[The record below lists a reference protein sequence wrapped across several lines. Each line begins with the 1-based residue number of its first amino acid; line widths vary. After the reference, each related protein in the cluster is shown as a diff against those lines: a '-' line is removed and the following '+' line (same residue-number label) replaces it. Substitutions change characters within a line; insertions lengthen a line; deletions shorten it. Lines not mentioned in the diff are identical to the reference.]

1 MFFTILILSYSI
13 PGMYLFI
20 RLWQLFIEKK
30 YRAAYIAVF
39 FIIILLYPAG
49 MFLGSRFPFIS
60 SLAERLSHFI
70 LPLILYTFLSV
81 LVTDILLL
89 LNLVFKIVSWEKLRV
104 RSFRYRYFSG
114 VLIISAL
121 ISVGGI
127 INFNIIRPSVYE
139 VTVPRSG
146 AAGNIRIAFVSDF
159 HLEADVPE
167 RFVRQYIRK
176 MKEIN
181 PDMILYGGDIVEG
194 SGEGLPRHEEMLRS
208 LKPPLG
214 VYGVMGNHDRFRDYR
229 NNFFT
234 RSGMVL
240 LRDSIA
246 VAGDLLAIAGRIDGR
261 GPRKSASELMSEVPG
276 NLPVIFVD
284 HRPTEIDQISNTAAV
299 ASFSGHTHKGQLFP
313 VNWHLNSIY
322 ELSHGYLQKNN
333 THFFVSSGIRLW
345 GPRVRTTGKSEILV
359 VDMRFASPG
368 EK

>member
-13 PGMYLFI
+13 PGLYLFI

-30 YRAAYIAVF
+30 YRIVYIVTF
-39 FIIILLYPAG
+39 FIIFLLYPAG
-49 MFLGSRFPFIS
+49 MFLDNRFPYLTAI
-60 SLAERLSHFI
+60 AERLSHFI

-89 LNLVFKIVSWEKLRV
+89 LNLLFRFVSWEKLKV

-114 VLIISAL
+114 ILIVSAL
-121 ISVGGI
+121 VSIGGI
-127 INFNIIRPSVYE
+127 VNFNTIRPSFYNVSI
-139 VTVPRSG
+139 PGSG
-146 AAGNIRIAFVSDF
+146 SARNIRVAFVSDF

-176 MKEIN
+176 MNEIS
-181 PDMILYGGDIVEG
+181 PDLILYGGDIVEG
-194 SGEGLPRHEEMLRS
+194 NGEGLPRHEEMLRS

-240 LRDSIA
+240 LRDSVA
-246 VAGDLLAIAGRIDGR
+246 VIGDLLAIAGRIDGR
-261 GPRKSASELMSEVPG
+261 GPRKSATELMSDVPG

-284 HRPTEIDQISNTAAV
+284 HRPTEIDQISKTAAV

-322 ELSHGYLQKNN
+322 ELSHGHLRKND

-359 VDMRFASPG
+359 VDMRF
-368 EK
+368 E